1 MIESTYSH
9 VAMENEF
16 HHILNEVIGLTEAQV
31 GNINNQGIILANEL
45 MLADDMMITEVFTR
59 LGLLNINSVVKL

>member
-1 MIESTYSH
+1 
-9 VAMENEF
+9 MENEF